1 MESER
6 HRQEGD
12 EGDCLPDTSNQGV
25 DLDYDDDSDADND
38 GFDPCDESDD
48 RTVDDDDTSLDKGA
62 DTSMDLDS
70 GYTSDETDISM
81 KENDRKP
88 AQQTCDAPQ
97 LDDFR
102 EATRL

>member
-6 HRQEGD
+6 HRQEED
-12 EGDCLPDTSNQGV
+12 ESDCLPDTSNQGV